1 MIGKVISV
9 LKALIAIVKLVHD
22 LLEQIRRFMD

>member
-1 MIGKVISV
+1 MLGKVISA
-9 LKALIAIVKLVHD
+9 LKGLIAIVKLVHQ